1 MPTHPHTHS
10 PMPSPQSSDGTTSH
24 SASPSKNDGQAA
36 GYPTGGRGGERERQ
50 FSIPAGEGTNDRC
63 ANLSFFL
70 ADENAT
76 IALAQ
81 RLAARLKPGMVIYL
95 HGDLGAG
102 KTTLVRGVLNA
113 LGYTEK
119 VKSPT
124 YTLVEPYRAAGLD
137 LRHFDLYRL
146 HDEEEWEAA
155 GFRDEFD
162 GHNIFLIEWPE
173 KVQGLIPRA
182 DVGIAFEILAQ
193 GRNAEIHA
201 NTEMGKQCLEQ
212 L

>member
-1 MPTHPHTHS
+1 MIAEPPCG
-10 PMPSPQSSDGTTSH
+10 QSEDTTLMIKPIKPAPLPNPDGTTSH
-24 SASPSKNDGQAA
+24 STKPASGQVA
-36 GYPTGGRGGERERQ
+36 GYPPQ
-50 FSIPAGEGTNDRC
+50 AGEGTNDCC
-63 ANLSFFL
+63 ANLSFLL

-95 HGDLGAG
+95 QGDLGAG
-102 KTTLVRGVLNA
+102 KTTLVRGMLNA
-113 LGYTEK
+113 LGYGGR

-124 YTLVEPYRAAGLD
+124 YTLVEPYHAAGLD

-146 HDEEEWEAA
+146 RDEEEWEAA
-155 GFRDEFD
+155 GFRDEFN
-162 GHNIFLIEWPE
+162 GQNIFLIEWPE
-173 KVQGLIPRA
+173 NAQGLLPPA
-182 DVGIAFEILAQ
+182 DMEIVFEILEH
-193 GRNAEIHA
+193 GRNVKIHA

>member
-1 MPTHPHTHS
+1 LHS
-10 PMPSPQSSDGTTSH
+10 HDDS
-24 SASPSKNDGQAA
+24 
-36 GYPTGGRGGERERQ
+36 RI
-50 FSIPAGEGTNDRC
+50 SIH
-63 ANLSFFL
+63 L
-70 ADENAT
+70 ADEDAT
-76 IALAQ
+76 LALAQ
-81 RLAARLKPGMVIYL
+81 RLAARIEPGMVVYL

-113 LGYTEK
+113 LGYTGR

-124 YTLVEPYRAAGLD
+124 YTLLEPYRVTGLD

-162 GHNIFLIEWPE
+162 GHNVFFIEWPE
-173 KVQGLIPRA
+173 KARGLVPRA
-182 DVGIAFEILAQ
+182 DVEIDFAILAQ
-193 GRNAEIHA
+193 GRDAKIHA